1 QEDLKNKLVYFL
13 NSKNKFHFASLEST
27 AVALKK
33 SLQKKLPDAKIEF
46 TGGLRRCNP
55 ILESIELLIA
65 SSENISEQVG
75 DLLNIEKEEDT
86 FLQARTE
93 TNIPVIIYK
102 CTADNFGSKQ
112 FRYTG
117 GEAFIKTFLEK
128 VDGDDFRNFKTEE
141 ALFAKV
147 KVPFIPPELRDW
159 EDAMEWGMKN
169 KIPVLIEESQ
179 IKGVIHSHTT
189 YSDGLHSLRNM
200 AAYAK
205 EQGFEYIGITDH
217 SKSAFYANG
226 LQVERVYQ
234 QMEEID
240 QLNQELAPFKIFKG
254 IESDILNNGSLDYEE
269 EVLGAFDF
277 IIASVHSNLKMDE
290 TKATHRIITAVE
302 NPYTTMLGHPTSRLL
317 LSREGYPLDHKK
329 VIDACA
335 ANGVT
340 IELNANPYR
349 LDLDWTWIPYALE
362 KGVRIAINPDAHS
375 KEGIHDIHF
384 GVLAA
389 RKGGLTKE
397 ECVNCLTAVE
407 FEKYLKD

>member
-1 QEDLKNKLVYFL
+1 MTNKEIANAFNDLGRIMELHGENTFKIRSYNNAYLSLRKLEIPLNEMPDDELAGIKGIGKTIVSKIRELEQTGSLEALDKYKAMTPVGVQEMLKIKGFGPKKVRVIWKDLGAESIGELLYACNENRLVELNGFGQKTQEDLKNKLVYFL

-254 IESDILNNGSLDYEE
+254 IESDILN
-269 EVLGAFDF
+269 
-277 IIASVHSNLKMDE
+277 
-290 TKATHRIITAVE
+290 
-302 NPYTTMLGHPTSRLL
+302 
-317 LSREGYPLDHKK
+317 
-329 VIDACA
+329 
-335 ANGVT
+335 
-340 IELNANPYR
+340 
-349 LDLDWTWIPYALE
+349 
-362 KGVRIAINPDAHS
+362 
-375 KEGIHDIHF
+375 
-384 GVLAA
+384 
-389 RKGGLTKE
+389 
-397 ECVNCLTAVE
+397 
-407 FEKYLKD
+407 